1 MCIYIY
7 IYVYAYVYTY
17 VCIYVNWG
25 WGQMSREVAV
35 QCFVPLCHFAAP
47 WTYPHVC
54 IHQWPWRCRQKQK
67 LVYVKGPRY
76 TRFICRLLK
85 AWRVNKETA
94 EFAHLLE
101 ILHIRM
107 WKLQSLHVDW
117 GLGFFVIY
125 YSTSV
130 TTTDMTMHSLGANM
144 GTRTQVFNIWQF
156 AVILSLP
163 NIVNNEQ
170 APGVMGCPWGP
181 QLDAHN

>member
-1 MCIYIY
+1 MYIYIY
-7 IYVYAYVYTY
+7 IYTYVYTY
-17 VCIYVNWG
+17 VYIYINWG
-25 WGQMSREVAV
+25 WVQMSGEVAV

-67 LVYVKGPRY
+67 LVFVKGPRY

-85 AWRVNKETA
+85 AWHVNKETA

-117 GLGFFVIY
+117 DLGFCYILFY
-125 YSTSV
+125 ECHNNRHDDALTGHKHGRQDTS
-130 TTTDMTMHSLGANM
+130 
-144 GTRTQVFNIWQF
+144 F
-156 AVILSLP
+156 
-163 NIVNNEQ
+163 
-170 APGVMGCPWGP
+170 
-181 QLDAHN
+181 